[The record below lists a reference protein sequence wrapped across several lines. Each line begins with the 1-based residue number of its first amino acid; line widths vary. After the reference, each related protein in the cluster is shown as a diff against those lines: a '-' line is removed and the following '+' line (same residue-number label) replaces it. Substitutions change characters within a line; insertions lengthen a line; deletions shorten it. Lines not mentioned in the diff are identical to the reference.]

1 MIDFTCANK
10 VNVRRKSASQQS
22 PKILDVGSEYEETK
36 EAPGGGSVQHVG
48 FGFLGHSDIVEVC
61 GVQLNGGRGRFSI
74 LKCTSLPCLVQDCS
88 SDDRLARPPAMER
101 GDRKGAKIVLS

>member
-48 FGFLGHSDIVEVC
+48 FGFLGHSDILDLRTGSDGAAGPRHVESWPT
-61 GVQLNGGRGRFSI
+61 QELQ
-74 LKCTSLPCLVQDCS
+74 KLPS
-88 SDDRLARPPAMER
+88 SDRRRTPLPQ
-101 GDRKGAKIVLS
+101 